1 LNKIYELKQ
10 KYIEGGGVNIVDI
23 SKNITNEC
31 GPSKIG
37 PSYRDWCYGLNIR
50 STCKN
55 RNCDAYNDT
64 IYVQIVYVEKWNLNT
79 HLKDQVLCPCCRK
92 MVKPK
97 NFYFFKC
104 KYKIDYIKE
113 INDDEYD
120 TGYIEGFAS
129 NRKYRHFDEKES
141 GNAIF
146 VELTFNVRI
155 P

>member
-1 LNKIYELKQ
+1 MLWLIL
-10 KYIEGGGVNIVDI
+10 
-23 SKNITNEC
+23 
-31 GPSKIG
+31 
-37 PSYRDWCYGLNIR
+37 

-55 RNCDAYNDT
+55 RNCDAYIDI
-64 IYVQIVYVEKWNLNT
+64 IYVQIGYVENWNLNT

-97 NFYFFKC
+97 NFYFFEC

-113 INDDEYD
+113 INLDEYD

-129 NRKYRHFDEKES
+129 NSKYRHFDEKEN

-146 VELTFNVRI
+146 VELTFNVSK

>member
-1 LNKIYELKQ
+1 MNKIYELKQ

-37 PSYRDWCYGLNIR
+37 PSYRDWRYGLNIR

-64 IYVQIVYVEKWNLNT
+64 IYVQIGYVENWNLNT